1 MIKVSRGMLRKL
13 SHPDVIDFAMT
24 DLEISCDFDQDFA
37 YNSPKDA
44 HKGGRSRPLQ
54 IPAPVHRVRSA
65 DALCSAPALSY
76 SHQMSAALAFNHG
89 MPLSRRSASY
99 PNGSDGFL
107 FRTKKGDEFC
117 AYLQWPDRDEESFE
131 RGVESLA
138 ELEFDASAFSEDDLM
153 HLVMEVFVRLRLDKR
168 LDIPKTKLRRFIM
181 CVRHH
186 MLENPYHNFTH
197 VSDVVQSLYALGSK
211 CGLLDRLS
219 DLEIVALFTAALCH
233 DLEHPGVANIFV
245 IKADPSLSKVYG
257 ESSSLEKH
265 HSLRALSLMMHEEVE
280 LLSSLDA

>member
-1 MIKVSRGMLRKL
+1 MLRKL

-197 VSDVVQSLYALGSK
+197 VSDVVQVRRKQHLLCVRARVPAFVCPMSHVSCFVFPLFSHDSLLCSP
-211 CGLLDRLS
+211 CTLS
-219 DLEIVALFTAALCH
+219 APSADCSIVFRTWR
-233 DLEHPGVANIFV
+233 
-245 IKADPSLSKVYG
+245 
-257 ESSSLEKH
+257 SSLFSQQ
-265 HSLRALSLMMHEEVE
+265 HSATTLSTPGWPI
-280 LLSSLDA
+280 SL

>member
-153 HLVMEVFVRLRLDKR
+153 HLVLEVFVRLRLDKR

-197 VSDVVQSLYALGSK
+197 VSDVVQVRRKHSTCCVYALVCLRLFARCLMSPI
-211 CGLLDRLS
+211 CFVFPLFSHDSLLCSPCTLS
-219 DLEIVALFTAALCH
+219 APSADCSIVFRTWR
-233 DLEHPGVANIFV
+233 
-245 IKADPSLSKVYG
+245 
-257 ESSSLEKH
+257 SSLFSQQ
-265 HSLRALSLMMHEEVE
+265 HSATTLSTPGWPI
-280 LLSSLDA
+280 SL